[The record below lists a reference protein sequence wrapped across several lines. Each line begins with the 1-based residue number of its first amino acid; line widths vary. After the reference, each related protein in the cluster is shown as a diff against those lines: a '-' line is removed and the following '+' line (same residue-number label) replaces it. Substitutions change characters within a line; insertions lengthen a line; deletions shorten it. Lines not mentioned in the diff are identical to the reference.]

1 MPTVYNIRASN
12 NATFQWT
19 RDLSQFAGVYNLSAA
34 TIRMQARLSPYA
46 PDPPAYQW
54 VTGATTGG
62 QIAFNATTNLCV
74 FSAPESD
81 MAALSGDIVYD
92 CRLEFAGGESI
103 IVFGGLLRV
112 SEGITRMPADLVD
125 TGVYNIRASS
135 NATFQWTRDL
145 SAFAAVENLATAV
158 MRMQARTTPYAPD
171 PPAYEWCSANTS
183 GGVIAYD
190 STTHLATVTASES
203 DMAALSALGDLVYDF
218 RLEWTDGTDVILFGG
233 ALRWRPGVT
242 REPTGPIVPVNDQLL
257 TLTQAVALVEAG
269 GGSGL
274 TPSVLAAALVTL
286 IQSLPTSPTSAGPRL
301 WNNGG
306 SPQYS

>member
-1 MPTVYNIRASN
+1 MPT
-12 NATFQWT
+12 
-19 RDLSQFAGVYNLSAA
+19 
-34 TIRMQARLSPYA
+34 
-46 PDPPAYQW
+46 
-54 VTGATTGG
+54 
-62 QIAFNATTNLCV
+62 
-74 FSAPESD
+74 
-81 MAALSGDIVYD
+81 
-92 CRLEFAGGESI
+92 
-103 IVFGGLLRV
+103 
-112 SEGITRMPADLVD
+112 
-125 TGVYNIRASS
+125 VYNIRASS

-171 PPAYEWCSANTS
+171 PPAYEWCSANTF

-218 RLEWTDGTDVILFGG
+218 RLEWTDGTNIILFGG
-233 ALRWRPGVT
+233 SLRWLPGVT

-269 GGSGL
+269 GGGGGGL